1 MKFGVDVPTCFIDVE
16 SYPKPLQAPLPIFSA
31 GLFCGQRQRRHPA
44 CWGAESRGDHN
55 RLQSVVCI
63 ADTAE
68 QAREHVERFTFDLF
82 RRSLTT
88 TVVKGVASGHRS
100 GMRESRQV
108 RRAGPQTALP
118 LDLGPSVLPLHLP
131 RPLAFA
137 GRCPRFPG
145 NVSMYA

>member
-1 MKFGVDVPTCFIDVE
+1 MSRPVSST
-16 SYPKPLQAPLPIFSA
+16 SSPIQNRSRRRFLSFLRVFSA
-31 GLFCGQRQRRHPA
+31 GNANGAIQRAGERNPA
-44 CWGAESRGDHN
+44 AITIG
-55 RLQSVVCI
+55 LQSVVCI

-68 QAREHVERFTFDLF
+68 QAREHVERSTFDLF
-82 RRSLTT
+82 RRSLTA